1 MYLGAILW
9 SGRVSRIVTAATKD
23 DAQSIGFDEGPVPV
37 SEESYYIS
45 IWRRLDVQ

>member
-23 DAQSIGFDEGPVPV
+23 DAQSIGFDEGPV